1 MSDPEGTHPPTV
13 APDARPMLRHLTA
26 SLAFRTTV
34 VLRDAPPSLATFE
47 PPEGARTPTALLR
60 HVSDLTER
68 AAVRVA
74 GDGAA
79 LAPRPET
86 EADADDDPVRI
97 WAGETERVYLAF
109 AALDAAWSDDDA
121 WGRLDAKTCHALIQG
136 PLLDVAAHVG
146 QLALLRRLAGSPVP
160 EVRYPSAP
168 IRIGRFGKD
177 QPLS

>member
-1 MSDPEGTHPPTV
+1 MTEPEGMNPPAA
-13 APDARPMLRHLTA
+13 APDARRALRHLTA
-26 SLAFRTTV
+26 SLAYRTTV
-34 VLRDAPPSLATFE
+34 VLRDAPPSLATLA
-47 PPEGARTPTALLR
+47 PPEGVRTPVALLR
-60 HVSDLTER
+60 HVSDLIER

-74 GDGAA
+74 GDAAA
-79 LAPRPET
+79 LEPRPE
-86 EADADDDPVRI
+86 ERADADDDPVRV

-109 AALDAAWSDDDA
+109 AALDAAFADDA
-121 WGRLDAKTCHALIQG
+121 AWASLDAKRCHQLIQG

-168 IRIGRFGKD
+168 IRIGRLGKD